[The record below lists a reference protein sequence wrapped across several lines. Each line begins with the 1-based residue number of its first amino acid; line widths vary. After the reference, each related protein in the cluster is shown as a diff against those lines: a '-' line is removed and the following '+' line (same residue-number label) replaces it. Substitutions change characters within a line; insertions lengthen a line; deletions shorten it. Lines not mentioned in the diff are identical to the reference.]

1 MANRHLRKRKRNNG
15 RRCVSVVVFLLAGVM
30 LIRMAVLYQK
40 NEDYKQQEVQ
50 LSEQIKEETDRQKE
64 LEDYQSYVQS
74 DQYVERTAKSKLG
87 LLYENEIVFK
97 EK

>member
-1 MANRHLRKRKRNNG
+1 
-15 RRCVSVVVFLLAGVM
+15 VSVVVFLLAGVM

-64 LEDYQSYVQS
+64 LEDYQSYGQS